1 MKWFRDRTELVL
13 AVLLLGSLVLVTPR
27 IAESDAVEYF
37 SYLPSILFDHDVSFE
52 DEYRHF
58 YDEDPE
64 GRQGFKETFLDRS
77 TPTGLKLNFGPMGTA
92 VLWWPFYIATHVG
105 VVVAGALGADIEA
118 AADGMSQPY
127 RTAVSLASAF
137 YGALG
142 LFLSYRLARRF
153 AEPFACALAVVALW
167 WATPVAYYM
176 YIAPGMSHAASL
188 FTVAVFF
195 SLGPWVVASPSVRRW
210 VIWGASAGLMALVR
224 EQDFLFAVAALVA
237 LVASWELRKSFQRAA
252 AFGVSA
258 LLIFSPQLV
267 VYQILNGRPLP
278 SHHIQNKMAWYSPHA
293 LEVLFSTEHG
303 LYFWSPILLLF
314 TVGGLLFLRRERAAG
329 IAFLLGLL
337 SQVYISGAVDS
348 WTQAGGFGARR
359 FIGATVIFAVWGAT
373 LFALVASYTRR
384 AGVVV
389 LASVFM
395 LWNVGLMVQFGLGL
409 MNRDRLIWREVVHDQ
424 FREVPPRLMSVVG
437 RYLFARDELPGSA
450 TDDDDDDDDDGDGGG
465 ES

>member
-13 AVLLLGSLVLVTPR
+13 AILVFGSLVLVTPR

-37 SYLPSILFDHDVSFE
+37 SYLPSILFDYDVSFE

-64 GRQGFKETFLDRS
+64 GREGFKETFLDRS

-92 VLWWPFYIATHVG
+92 VLWSPFYIATHVG
-105 VVVAGALGADIEA
+105 VVVFGALGADVE
-118 AADGMSQPY
+118 ADGMSQPY

-153 AEPFACALAVVALW
+153 AEPFACFIAVVALW

-188 FTVAVFF
+188 FAVAVFF
-195 SLGPWVVASPSVRRW
+195 SLGPWVVASPSVGRW
-210 VIWGASAGLMALVR
+210 AAWGASAGLMALVR
-224 EQDFLFAVAALVA
+224 EQDLLFAVAALVP
-237 LVASWELRKSFQRAA
+237 LVASWELRKSAARAA

-278 SHHIQNKMAWYSPHA
+278 SQHIQNKMFWYSPHA

-314 TVGGLLFLRRERAAG
+314 TVGGLLLLRRERAAG
-329 IAFLLGLL
+329 IALLLGLT

-359 FIGATVIFAVWGAT
+359 LVGATVIFAVWGAT

-384 AGVVV
+384 AGVVA

-437 RYLFARDELPGSA
+437 RYLFSREELPGSVN
-450 TDDDDDDDDDGDGGG
+450 DDDDDGGG